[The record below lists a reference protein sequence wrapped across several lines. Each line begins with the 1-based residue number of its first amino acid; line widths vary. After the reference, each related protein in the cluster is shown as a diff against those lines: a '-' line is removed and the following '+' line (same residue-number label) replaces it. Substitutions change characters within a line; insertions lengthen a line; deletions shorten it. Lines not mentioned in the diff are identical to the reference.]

1 MLHRKDEK
9 EKEKGD
15 VLRRREE
22 KQTPSFLDGRRR
34 ERERE
39 ARGEEKK
46 TSGKSKEYVRVVK
59 GARGGRGEIR
69 TMRL

>member
-39 ARGEEKK
+39 ARKRRRVGSQKS
-46 TSGKSKEYVRVVK
+46 TSEW
-59 GARGGRGEIR
+59 
-69 TMRL
+69 